1 MPLSQINGSFLRE
14 AEREYLD
21 QQATME
27 VPFMEP
33 SGKVNQIVLRQ
44 WDMPKASGKKSS
56 CYVLIKFWNEHEAGH
71 AAFGDAQ
78 KQVDVILGKLKTK
91 TASIA
96 DIQTDIDKKKLEVL
110 RASKVEQE
118 CIEEQDALIP
128 IEQAARQKVAELKSI
143 LDTEKSQGSV
153 LKAILQA
160 KESNR
165 IEGIYGRMGD
175 LGAIDAK
182 YDVAISTACPGLDY
196 IVVETTGAAQ
206 ACVELLRRENLGV
219 ATFMIL
225 EKQAEFLPKLKERK
239 TYTLIDEHKDALDN
253 AKSNY
258 DKVKK
263 AVDEL
268 RASEV
273 DAEYKLQDIKK
284 AYKELELKARGYKKR
299 LDNLLIKHMEQIQ
312 KDLVDPEKLQA
323 TLSDETLNE
332 ACDLKRALEMVA
344 LLEAQLKE
352 MNPNLDSISEY
363 WTKVSL
369 YNERVEELNKVTQ
382 QRDDVKR
389 QLDELMAGF
398 NAISLK
404 LKEMYQTVSFLALV
418 FALHHYKPTSLYVMD
433 EIDAALDFKNVFIVG
448 HYVKD
453 RTKDAQFII
462 ISLRNNVFELAD

>member
-1 MPLSQINGSFLRE
+1 
-14 AEREYLD
+14 
-21 QQATME
+21 
-27 VPFMEP
+27 
-33 SGKVNQIVLRQ
+33 
-44 WDMPKASGKKSS
+44 
-56 CYVLIKFWNEHEAGH
+56 
-71 AAFGDAQ
+71 
-78 KQVDVILGKLKTK
+78 
-91 TASIA
+91 
-96 DIQTDIDKKKLEVL
+96 
-110 RASKVEQE
+110 
-118 CIEEQDALIP
+118 
-128 IEQAARQKVAELKSI
+128 
-143 LDTEKSQGSV
+143 
-153 LKAILQA
+153 
-160 KESNR
+160 
-165 IEGIYGRMGD
+165 
-175 LGAIDAK
+175 
-182 YDVAISTACPGLDY
+182 
-196 IVVETTGAAQ
+196 
-206 ACVELLRRENLGV
+206 
-219 ATFMIL
+219 
-225 EKQAEFLPKLKERK
+225 
-239 TYTLIDEHKDALDN
+239 LIDEHKDALDN

-404 LKEMYQTVSFLALV
+404 LKEMYQ
-418 FALHHYKPTSLYVMD
+418 
-433 EIDAALDFKNVFIVG
+433 
-448 HYVKD
+448 
-453 RTKDAQFII
+453 
-462 ISLRNNVFELAD
+462 FELQEM